1 MRRYENMMEAI
12 VEEELDLLSDSLEC
26 CTCDQC
32 RSDIAAFA
40 LNHLP
45 PRYVATTKG
54 GVISKAD
61 GLRIQHLTDV
71 RTAVIQAA
79 QMVKD
84 HPRH

>member
-1 MRRYENMMEAI
+1 MKRYENMMEAM
-12 VEEELDLLSDSLEC
+12 VEEELDLLGDSLGC

-32 RSDIAAFA
+32 RSDVAAFA

-45 PRYVATTKG
+45 PRYVATRAG

-61 GLRIQHLTDV
+61 GLRIQHVTDV

-84 HPRH
+84 NPRH